1 MSEEIKHNS
10 ANKKGKRG
18 GTKRNFGMIC
28 FAYICAFTS
37 LQAVTSLQSS
47 INTDKDV
54 GLNSIAI
61 AYGASLVTC
70 LLFTTSLGYIFGY
83 KWAIVGGQF
92 GIMVYVASN
101 MYPKQWLM
109 YSTAVICG
117 SLRACM
123 SMAQNSYVAVLA
135 NDESE
140 NDDPEIK
147 TRKYF
152 GIFLAAYQSAQI
164 WGNLISYVVL
174 RSTPKNTNTN
184 FTQCGANYL
193 TSEHQMQD
201 GKEDDSQGLLRKSL
215 NHTLSTLKTA
225 INPNHLL
232 LIPLGFWSISA
243 QTFFMGAFS
252 SSFITCTI
260 GVQYVGL
267 IMTIYGITATMSA
280 IIVAYT
286 VKFKYSR
293 LICFLISALLSYTIF
308 IVMLV
313 WKPTVS
319 QTYVLFILPFLSS
332 ISDGIT
338 EPFITGL
345 I

>member
-1 MSEEIKHNS
+1 MSAKVQHKS
-10 ANKKGKRG
+10 ANKRDKIG
-18 GTKRNFGMIC
+18 GTKLNFGMIC

-54 GLNSIAI
+54 GLNSVAI
-61 AYGASLVTC
+61 TYGASLVTC
-70 LLFTTSLGYIFGY
+70 LLFTTSLGHIFGY
-83 KWAIVGGQF
+83 KWSIIGGQF
-92 GIMVYVASN
+92 GILLYVASN

-109 YSTAVICG
+109 YSTAIISG
-117 SLRACM
+117 SFRACM
-123 SMAQNSYVAVLA
+123 SMAQNSYVAILA

-140 NDDPEIK
+140 NDDAEIK

-152 GIFLAAYQSAQI
+152 GIFFTAYQSAQI
-164 WGNLISYVVL
+164 WGNLISYLVL
-174 RSTPKNTNTN
+174 RNTSKSTNTN

-193 TSEHQMQD
+193 TSEHQIQD
-201 GKEDDSQGLLRKSL
+201 DNHQFISQ
-215 NHTLSTLKTA
+215 KT
-225 INPNHLL
+225 
-232 LIPLGFWSISA
+232 
-243 QTFFMGAFS
+243 
-252 SSFITCTI
+252 SFTTCTI

-267 IMTIYGITATMSA
+267 IMTIYGITATISS
-280 IIVAYT
+280 IVVTYT

-293 LICFLISALLSYTIF
+293 RICFLIAALLSYTIF
-308 IVMLV
+308 TVMLV

-332 ISDGIT
+332 ISDGLT

-345 I
+345 T